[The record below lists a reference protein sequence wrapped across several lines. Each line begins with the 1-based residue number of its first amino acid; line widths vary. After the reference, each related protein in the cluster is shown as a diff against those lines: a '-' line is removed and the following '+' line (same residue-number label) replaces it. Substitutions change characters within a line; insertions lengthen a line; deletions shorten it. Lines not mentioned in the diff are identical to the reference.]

1 MPQLSAKAKTLIT
14 VLIPSTQ
21 LGPVIISVIEPSL
34 YIILR
39 TAVIYP
45 TLITLIY
52 FIIKGASVIY
62 K

>member
-1 MPQLSAKAKTLIT
+1 MKILIT
-14 VLIPSTQ
+14 VLIPSAL
-21 LGPVIISVIEPSL
+21 LGLVIILVTVLSL

-52 FIIKGASVIY
+52 FVTKSASVIH